1 MFRDI
6 KKKKLR
12 KYLIQSKIAVNCDFG
27 DIMDLIITVC
37 RNRAPEDIFN
47 FSFEI
52 FSKSSGFIK
61 KQGLI
66 DFSEVFGLPK
76 NFFAGAK
83 KLNCE

>member
-12 KYLIQSKIAVNCDFG
+12 KYLVQSRIAVNCDFG
-27 DIMDLIITVC
+27 DIIDLIVIVC
-37 RNRAPEDIFN
+37 RNSEPDDILN
-47 FSFEI
+47 FSFEL
-52 FSKSSGFIK
+52 FSKNSGFIK

-66 DFSEVFGLPK
+66 DFAEVFGLPK

-83 KLNCE
+83 KLNRD